1 VSNARKTRAGERKAG
16 VADPVLVWADDER
29 RQYRHRS
36 LCPSTGIRRAL
47 EAREEQILDAVIR
60 CPYPDHDDTNPSW
73 RCDVRKKRAY
83 CTCGS
88 EPILGILM
96 RIEAI
101 DFDTAKV
108 RATNVLGRSNLIPE
122 RRRKKVRGSG
132 GSPPPDPNRLTAP
145 PGCRFAE
152 YAAAKAF
159 IDVESGLAWLASMPP
174 AEITTGRNRRP
185 ASPSGA

>member
-1 VSNARKTRAGERKAG
+1 VSNARKTRVGERKAG

-29 RQYRHRS
+29 RKYRHRS
-36 LCPSTGIRRAL
+36 LCPSTDVRRAL
-47 EAREEQILDAVIR
+47 EAREEQILDAVNILWRTGRPHIR

-108 RATNVLGRSNLIPE
+108 RATNVLGRSDLIPE
-122 RRRKKVRGSG
+122 RRRKKERGSG

-159 IDVESGLAWLASMPP
+159 IDVES
-174 AEITTGRNRRP
+174 
-185 ASPSGA
+185 